1 VTPLESVVV
10 RLRSSLARR
19 SVAELLVAAL
29 LVVDLRLLTL
39 KIRLSSP
46 SCSPRITCKASSD
59 QMHSLVQD
67 FQIEAAPSDA

>member
-1 VTPLESVVV
+1 VTPFESVVV
-10 RLRSSLARR
+10 RLSFSLAQR
-19 SVAELLVAAL
+19 SVAELLVAVL

-39 KIRLSSP
+39 EIRLLTP
-46 SCSPRITCKASSD
+46 VCSPRIACKASSG